1 MMLLHCVCPRW
12 DFWHNEKMKSFF
24 RLSIFATVL
33 IYFVSGKNS
42 SAQTNIAEQTTS
54 TNIPEWMTEPLPLL
68 NALNVALQQNSTI
81 LKAKNDLESSYGIV
95 VQTRAIALPSL
106 TVGGQ
111 YKYTQ
116 PSAVESFPLPPP
128 ESFALPNQN
137 WNTDIQ
143 LVQTIY
149 NGKLIAAVKAA
160 RLTKEQALAQYRTTI
175 QDTLLDTRLAYYDV
189 LLALEQIR
197 VHQESV
203 VLLQKEVDDQERRY
217 KAGTVPKFNVLRA
230 QVQLANERPLLIRA
244 QNDYRVSKNNLADR
258 MGYNVPKDMW
268 EDIPM
273 KLTDKLDADP
283 YQVDLPLALEH
294 ALETRTELLSR
305 QKNEQL
311 QKLNVV
317 DAQAGY
323 KPTLQVFAGYNWFN
337 AQFTEPII
345 ISHDLHGFEG
355 GAQVSWDLFD
365 GLLTH
370 GKVMQAKAEHE
381 KSQND
386 VAEEG
391 RQIELQV
398 RTSYSDFVEA
408 TEVLDSQKTVL
419 AEAEESLREAQARF
433 DAGTGTQLDV
443 LDAETSL
450 TQARAINAQAL
461 HDYDATRARM
471 ERAIGEDM
479 VQSSNP
485 NH

>member
-1 MMLLHCVCPRW
+1 
-12 DFWHNEKMKSFF
+12 MKSFF
-24 RLSIFATVL
+24 RLGILAAVF
-33 IYFVSGKNS
+33 IYFVSGQNSPAQTNS
-42 SAQTNIAEQTTS
+42 SAETTS
-54 TNIPEWMTEPLPLL
+54 TNIPEWMTQPLPLL
-68 NALNVALQQNSTI
+68 DALNVALQQNSTI
-81 LKAKNDLESSYGIV
+81 LKAKNDLESSYGVV
-95 VQTRAIALPSL
+95 VQTRAIVMPQL
-106 TVGGQ
+106 TANGQ
-111 YKYTQ
+111 YKYSQ
-116 PSAVESFPLPPP
+116 PSAIESIPFPG
-128 ESFALPNQN
+128 FDQANQG
-137 WNTDIQ
+137 WNAGFQ

-149 NGKLIAAVKAA
+149 DGKLIAAVKAA

-273 KLTDKLDADP
+273 QLTDKLDADP
-283 YQVDLPLALEH
+283 YQVNLPAALEH
-294 ALETRTELLSR
+294 ALETRTELVSR

-311 QKLNVV
+311 QQLNIVN
-317 DAQAGY
+317 AKAGY
-323 KPTLQVFAGYNWFN
+323 KPTVQVFAGYNWYS
-337 AQFTEPII
+337 AQYADMGDPSATPPTPPLTPPLSLTETFK
-345 ISHDLHGFEG
+345 GYNVG
-355 GAQVSWDLFD
+355 GQVSWDLFD

-408 TEVLDSQKTVL
+408 TEVLDSQTTVL

-461 HDYDATRARM
+461 HDYDSTRARM

-479 VQSSNP
+479 VQSAAP